1 MSSVPSKSVNT
12 RYLFFIAVGYKTIIC
27 HGRLVSDHFLAVFIE
42 INAVE
47 NAMESLMTFSTLE
60 QPLEQLLY
68 GLITWVYYNLDWGQ
82 YRIQI
87 KGNQIKT
94 QASMIAA
101 P

>member
-1 MSSVPSKSVNT
+1 M
-12 RYLFFIAVGYKTIIC
+12 G
-27 HGRLVSDHFLAVFIE
+27 
-42 INAVE
+42 
-47 NAMESLMTFSTLE
+47 SLMTSSTLE